1 MARTIE
7 SPGIE
12 IREID
17 LSNISTLPIGTNVLL
32 QGFAA
37 QGPTDELINV
47 TSKTELEQI
56 FGEPTTPAERYFI
69 QSAKEVLNSPG
80 RLLVNRLPYG
90 EGTGE
95 GTSPTRSALLFP
107 YVPVFQ
113 TTVAPSTSVLTNTD
127 NLTVVS
133 STSAFTLTKSYSGDL
148 NVVIVESLSSQGN
161 NVRSVTGQFL
171 AAALDPSSVV
181 LFDSFGNTISQFVT
195 AVTNYSTYSQ
205 FDLSSEFDVQTLN
218 LTIQYYISSSEFS
231 EPSANGNVFTVN
243 ELIDSNIKSMSATYV
258 YPSIF
263 DGQTGV
269 SYTTGNIN
277 LVPGASAVQYLKGF
291 VLGAPVLLPN
301 LSASQV
307 ESLLDGSIF
316 NDFNYNSA
324 ATKGLAQTNLADAS
338 TDNATLFNTYAKK
351 AGLIIVN
358 SNFTNIEANYAGYY
372 IGVNDNYNIRDEEYD
387 KFKYL
392 YTRDGSGSYK
402 TLNSLPTTVT
412 LKTPLSGSITENA
425 GSVSEV
431 VEIGPAFSSS
441 FAGASG
447 TQFQHSLEF
456 SLWKVYESE
465 FETQGNN
472 KVLRT
477 YYNVAPFVG
486 SFVKNFKETL
496 NNPYGGTSQQSMFLE
511 DVYPTVGAKPW
522 LDIRINPVIKNN
534 MTQDKFIRTVK
545 STADLFNDSVIAGSL
560 TQESIGDVAVEVN
573 EVLSLNNTKSIDGLF
588 ALGPYAPTQAS
599 NSKKIGNVAK
609 KLERGLALA
618 ENIDLIPLELV
629 LDGGLST
636 IFAAMKD
643 PNLIDRGVFDDAINF
658 VNAGGE
664 QGQQDWLVIFNLLN
678 NFCQQTRQDCMCI
691 VDPLRHIFVQN
702 ENTKVIEQK
711 TKNFSQHIFTPLRNL
726 VNPCNSSYAAIYA
739 NWVRTYDT
747 GSGSFFWAPFSGFQ
761 AAIIARMDAL
771 LQPWF
776 APAGLNNGIIRNITD
791 IAIKPTQRERDLL
804 YRVGLNPITSFPRD
818 GFVVYGQK
826 TLQAKPSAFDRI
838 NVRRLFLFLEKAT
851 RQIAKYFV
859 FEPNTVFT
867 RTRFVNVLTPI
878 FELAKNNQGVYDYLI
893 VCDERNNTPD
903 VIDRNE
909 LVVDI
914 YIKPV
919 RTAEFIL
926 INFIATRTG
935 ANFEEIISG
944 TGA

>member
-17 LSNISTLPIGTNVLL
+17 LSNISTLPIGTNILL

-37 QGPTDELINV
+37 QGPTSELLNI
-47 TSKTELEQI
+47 TSKTELEQVY
-56 FGEPTTPAERYFI
+56 GEPTTPAERYFI

-90 EGTGE
+90 NGSGA
-95 GTSPTRSALLFP
+95 GTSPTRSALLYP

-113 TTVAPSTSVLTNTD
+113 TNAPET
-127 NLTVVS
+127 
-133 STSAFTLTKSYSGDL
+133 TSATLQTDGFSVAAGQISFTLSQSYSAGISVTVSESVSAQGTDL
-148 NVVIVESLSSQGN
+148 S
-161 NVRSVTGQFL
+161 SVTGQFL
-171 AAALDPSSVV
+171 AYSTNVQDITITDPA
-181 LFDSFGNTISQFVT
+181 GNTYNQFLTSVE
-195 AVTNYSTYSQ
+195 NYGTYSQ
-205 FDLSSEFDVQTLN
+205 FNFKGDFDVDIQNIIVRYQISGSEYVEPTFNTTSLTLTD
-218 LTIQYYISSSEFS
+218 LVSSSLL
-231 EPSANGNVFTVN
+231 G
-243 ELIDSNIKSMSATYV
+243 LSATYYWPEV
-258 YPSIF
+258 SSQ
-263 DGQTGV
+263 GGV
-269 SYTTGNIN
+269 TYGSNISMS
-277 LVPGASAVQYLKGF
+277 PASSAVQTYLKGF
-291 VLGAPVLLPN
+291 VLGAPALLPN
-301 LSASQV
+301 LTEAEV
-307 ESLLDGSIF
+307 EQLLDGAHYAAD
-316 NDFNYNSA
+316 NKEYVTADSA
-324 ATKGLAQTNLADAS
+324 NIAGANLADDS
-338 TDNATLFNTYAKK
+338 TSTSSLFALGKK
-351 AGLIIVN
+351 AGMIVLN
-358 SNFTNIEANYAGYY
+358 SNFANTESDYTGYY
-372 IGVNDNYNIRDEEYD
+372 IGVNDNNNISDDTYD
-387 KFKYL
+387 KFKYA
-392 YTRDGSGSYK
+392 YTRTGNGTYK
-402 TLNSLPTTVT
+402 RLSEISNVT
-412 LKTPLSGSITENA
+412 LKTNLTGTITENA
-425 GSVSEV
+425 GSISEV
-431 VEIGPAFSSS
+431 VEIGPAFST
-441 FAGASG
+441 AYAAASG
-447 TQFQHSLEF
+447 TQYQHALEF
-456 SLWKVYESE
+456 SLWKFYEDTS
-465 FETQGNN
+465 ETQGNS
-472 KVLRT
+472 KVLRS

-486 SFVKNFKETL
+486 SFVKNFKDSL
-496 NNPYGGTSQQSMFLE
+496 NNPYGGQSEQSIFVE
-511 DVYPTVGAKPW
+511 DVYSSAGARPW
-522 LDIRINPVIKNN
+522 LDIRVNPVIKDN
-534 MTQDKFIRTVK
+534 MTESRFVRMWKDIATFETDPVVTTTLDSTSITDVSAELTTVFGGSTVK
-545 STADLFNDSVIAGSL
+545 PV
-560 TQESIGDVAVEVN
+560 
-573 EVLSLNNTKSIDGLF
+573 DGLF
-588 ALGPYAPTQAS
+588 SIGPYAPTTQDS
-599 NSKKIGNVAK
+599 GKQIGDVAL
-609 KLERGLALA
+609 KLDRGLALA

-636 IFAAMKD
+636 VNAVMKND
-643 PNLIDRGVFDDAINF
+643 AESAVRGIYNDAINF
-658 VNAGGE
+658 NAVDGAGH
-664 QGQQDWLVIFNLLN
+664 QDWLVIFNSLN

-702 ENTKVIEQK
+702 ENTKVIDQK
-711 TKNFSQHIFTPLRNL
+711 SKTFSQHILTPLRNL
-726 VNPCNSSYAAIYA
+726 VNSCNSSYAAIYG
-739 NWVRTYDT
+739 NWVRAYDT
-747 GSGSFFWAPFSGFQ
+747 GTGSFFWAPFSGYE
-761 AAIIARMDAL
+761 ASIMARMDAL

-804 YRVGLNPITSFPRD
+804 YRFGINPITSFPRD

-878 FELAKNNQGVYDYLI
+878 FELAKRNQGVYDYLI